1 MKTIKYI
8 ILTLI
13 AITTLN
19 SCDDYLGD
27 NIDPNKESLDNLE
40 AKDLLS
46 TSIVNTSNAHYN
58 TALGISQ
65 YSQQIAS
72 YFEPSADTHEETQ
85 LSGAWN
91 LIYLQALPDL
101 AGVNSLAERDN
112 LSAYIGIA
120 KVLQATNL
128 GLATDQWGDVPASE
142 ATLGESDFTPSFDS
156 QEMVYTQINT
166 LLDDAIEILSASEN
180 ASNVG
185 EEDLIYNGNL
195 SQWLKAAYFLKARY
209 AIHLTEVNQTT
220 AVTQALANASKSF
233 TSNADDYQ
241 LIYNTRNFNPWYAG
255 VVLPNNTGNF
265 SVLLSDQ
272 TVSLMDGT
280 AIPFSSIDIDP
291 RLPRITTIGDDDT
304 EYRGAL
310 NGTGGVHEFGAT
322 EEDDNISAN
331 TDFGA
336 DNFYSSQTA
345 PIIMGSYA
353 ELKFIEAEALFLQN
367 GGNETSVGSS
377 TEAYNAYLEGIQAN
391 MDKLGVSGSDSA
403 AYLSDA
409 SVAVGA
415 GNLTLALI
423 MREKYIATFLNPEAF
438 VDLRRY
444 DFDPN
449 VFVGL
454 ELPFNHNE
462 DLNGEWVRRAQYPSS
477 EQTRNGTEVSKVLK
491 PINVGVWWD
500 KD

>member
-8 ILTLI
+8 LLILLTVPTLI
-13 AITTLN
+13 G
-19 SCDDYLGD
+19 CDDYLGD
-27 NIDPNKESLDNLE
+27 NLDPNKELLENLE
-40 AKDLLS
+40 PKDLLS
-46 TSIVNTSNAHYN
+46 TSIVNTSNAYYN
-58 TALGISQ
+58 SALGLSQ

-72 YFEPSADTHEETQ
+72 YFQPSADTQEETQ
-85 LSGAWN
+85 LATAWN

-101 AGVNSLAERDN
+101 NDLITLANNDPN
-112 LSAYIGIA
+112 NAYVGIA

-128 GLATDQWGDVPASE
+128 GLATDQWGDVPASQ
-142 ATLGESDFTPSFDS
+142 ATMGENDFTPSFDS
-156 QEMVYTQINT
+156 QESVYSRINL
-166 LLDDAIEILSASEN
+166 LLDEAIVIFDAAST
-180 ASNVG
+180 SSVG
-185 EEDLIYNGNL
+185 EEDLIYNGDL
-195 SQWLKAAYFLKARY
+195 SKWKKAAYFLKARF
-209 AIHLTEVNQTT
+209 AIHLTEVDQGN
-220 AVTQALANASKSF
+220 AVSEALANAANSF

-241 LIYNTRNFNPWYAG
+241 LNYNTRNFNPWYAG

-280 AIPFSSIDIDP
+280 AIPFSAISRDP
-291 RLPRITTIGDDDT
+291 RLPLITTIGENDT

-310 NGTGGVHEFGAT
+310 NGTGGKHEFGAT
-322 EEDDNISAN
+322 EEDDDISAN

-367 GGNETSVGSS
+367 GGTETSVGST
-377 TEAYNAYLEGIQAN
+377 TEAYTAYLEGIQAN
-391 MDKLGVSGSDSA
+391 MDKLGVSGTDSA
-403 AYLSDA
+403 AYLADA
-409 SVAVGA
+409 SVAVGED
-415 GNLTLALI
+415 NLTLALI
-423 MREKYIATFLNPEAF
+423 MREKYIATLLNPESF

-444 DFDPN
+444 DFNPE
-449 VFVGL
+449 VFIGL

-462 DLNGEWVRRAQYPSS
+462 TLNGEWVRRAQYPSS
-477 EQTRNGTEVSKVLK
+477 EQTRNGEEVSKVLK

-500 KD
+500 RD

>member
-1 MKTIKYI
+1 MKTIKNI
-8 ILTLI
+8 IFLLFI
-13 AITTLN
+13 SISLN
-19 SCDDYLGD
+19 ACDDYLGD
-27 NIDPNKESLDNLE
+27 NVDPNKELLENLE
-40 AKDLLS
+40 PKDLLS
-46 TSIVNTSNAHYN
+46 TSIVNTSNAYYN

-72 YFEPSADTHEETQ
+72 YFQPSADTQEETQ
-85 LSGAWN
+85 LSSAWN

-101 AGVNSLAERDN
+101 NDVITLANNDAN
-112 LSAYIGIA
+112 NAYVGIA

-128 GLATDQWGDVPASE
+128 GLATDQWGDVPASQ
-142 ATLGESDFTPSFDS
+142 ATLGENDFTPSFDS
-156 QEMVYTQINT
+156 QESVYTLINT
-166 LLDDAIEILSASEN
+166 LLEEAIAIFDASST
-180 ASNVG
+180 SSVG
-185 EEDLIYNGNL
+185 EEDLIYNGDL
-195 SQWLKAAYFLKARY
+195 SKWKKAAYFLKARY
-209 AIHLTEVNQTT
+209 AIHLTEVDESN
-220 AVTQALANASKSF
+220 AVTQALANATKSF

-241 LIYNTRNFNPWYAG
+241 LTYNTRNFNPWYAG

-280 AIPFSSIDIDP
+280 SLPFSSIDKDP
-291 RLPRITTIGDDDT
+291 RIPLITTIGENDT

-322 EEDDNISAN
+322 EEDNNIRAN
-331 TDFGA
+331 TNFGA

-345 PIIMGSYA
+345 PIIMGSYS

-367 GGNETSVGSS
+367 GGTETSVGS
-377 TEAYNAYLEGIQAN
+377 TAEVYAAYLEGIQAN
-391 MDKLGVSGSDSA
+391 MDKLGVSGTESA
-403 AYLSDA
+403 AYLADA

-415 GNLTLALI
+415 DNLTLALI
-423 MREKYIATFLNPEAF
+423 MREKYIATFLNPESF

-449 VFVGL
+449 VFIGL
-454 ELPFNHNE
+454 ELPLNHNE
-462 DLNGEWVRRAQYPSS
+462 ILNGQWVRRAQYPSS
-477 EQTRNGTEVSKVLK
+477 EQTRNGEEVSKVLK
-491 PINVGVWWD
+491 PINIGVWWD

>member
-8 ILTLI
+8 IFLFITIPTLI
-13 AITTLN
+13 

-27 NIDPNKESLDNLE
+27 NLDPNKKLLENLE
-40 AKDLLS
+40 ARELLP
-46 TSIVNTSNAHYN
+46 TSIVNTSNAYYN
-58 TALGISQ
+58 TALGTSQ

-72 YFEPSADTHEETQ
+72 YFQPSADTQEETQ
-85 LSGAWN
+85 LASAWN

-101 AGVNSLAERDN
+101 SDVITLAGEEGNNGL
-112 LSAYIGIA
+112 IGIA

-128 GLATDQWGDVPASE
+128 GLATDQWGDVPASQ
-142 ATLGESDFTPSFDS
+142 ATKGEDDFTPSYDP
-156 QEMVYTQINT
+156 QESVYIQINL
-166 LLDDAIEILSASEN
+166 LLDEAIAIFDAASG
-180 ASNVG
+180 SSVG
-185 EEDLIYNGNL
+185 EEDLIYNGDL
-195 SQWLKAAYFLKARY
+195 SKWKKAAYFLKARY
-209 AIHLTEVNQTT
+209 AIHLTEVDQGV
-220 AVTQALANASKSF
+220 AVSEALANAAKSF

-241 LIYNTRNFNPWYAG
+241 LTYNTRNFNPWYAG

-280 AIPFSSIDIDP
+280 AIPFSTINLDP
-291 RLPRITTIGDDDT
+291 RLPLITTIGEDDT

-310 NGTGGVHEFGAT
+310 NGTGGTHEFGAT
-322 EEDDNISAN
+322 EDDDDISSN
-331 TDFGA
+331 TDFGP

-367 GGNETSVGSS
+367 GGTETSIGS
-377 TEAYNAYLEGIQAN
+377 TAQAYSAYLEGIQAN
-391 MDKLGVSGSDSA
+391 MDKLGVAGAQSA
-403 AYLSDA
+403 AYLADA
-409 SVAVGA
+409 SIAVGA
-415 GNLTLALI
+415 DNLTLALI
-423 MREKYIATFLNPEAF
+423 MREKYIATFLNPESF

-444 DFDPN
+444 DFNPE
-449 VFVGL
+449 VFIGL

-462 DLNGEWVRRAQYPSS
+462 ILNGEWVRRAQYPSS
-477 EQTRNGTEVSKVLK
+477 EQTRNGEEVSKVLK